1 MNRIQKIEMLRQVI
15 GFNLNMELSQREA
28 ERILNDIEKNHEM
41 KLVHT
46 PRIPAHAQVN
56 ASQRALVRK
65 VSSRNPNMTAQQ
77 IADLF
82 NTSVDWVAAI
92 LGRGRRVER

>member
-1 MNRIQKIEMLRQVI
+1 MTRIQRIEMLRQVI
-15 GFNLNMELSQREA
+15 GFNLNMELSQRQA
-28 ERILNDIEKNHEM
+28 ERILNDIERNHEM

-46 PRIPAHAQVN
+46 PRVPERAHVS
-56 ASQRALVRK
+56 ASHRALVRK
-65 VSSRNPNMTAQQ
+65 VHSRNPDMTVQQ

-82 NTSVDWVAAI
+82 NTSVDWVASI